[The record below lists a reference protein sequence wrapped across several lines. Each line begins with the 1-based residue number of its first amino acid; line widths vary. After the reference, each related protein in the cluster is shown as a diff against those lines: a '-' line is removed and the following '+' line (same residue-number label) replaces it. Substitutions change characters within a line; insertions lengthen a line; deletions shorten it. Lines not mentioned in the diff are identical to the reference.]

1 MLSVF
6 EQKVNK
12 QPTIHQK
19 GTGRDFSLG
28 KFAQKH
34 YSFVP
39 DSAIVHENIFSTG
52 LNS

>member
-12 QPTIHQK
+12 QSTIHQK

-34 YSFVP
+34 YSFVH
-39 DSAIVHENIFSTG
+39 DSAIVHENTFSTR